1 MQPEVMGQTVAVW
14 VVETP
19 LTLLASYP
27 THFHTFTSALCH
39 LILYVCICTG
49 LPHVLQR
56 KVKAKKKQCMSV
68 VLRYLSLHI
77 CL

>member
-39 LILYVCICTG
+39 LIVYVCICTG

-56 KVKAKKKQCMSV
+56 KVKAKKKN
-68 VLRYLSLHI
+68 SL
-77 CL
+77 